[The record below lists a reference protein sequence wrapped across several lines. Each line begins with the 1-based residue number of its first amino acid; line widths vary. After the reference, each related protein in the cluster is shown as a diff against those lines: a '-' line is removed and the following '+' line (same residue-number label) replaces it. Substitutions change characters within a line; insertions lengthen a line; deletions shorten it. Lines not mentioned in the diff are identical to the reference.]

1 MIFLTSTEHL
11 LLWNE
16 RFGLNAPIITFGN
29 NISNAEKIFDLGI
42 LFYILETI
50 EARKSRIFND

>member
-1 MIFLTSTEHL
+1 MLFLTSTKHL

-16 RFGLNAPIITFGN
+16 RFGLNAPIIKFGN
-29 NISNAEKIFDLGI
+29 NISNAERIFDLGI

-50 EARKSRIFND
+50 KARRSRIFND

>member
-1 MIFLTSTEHL
+1 MLFLTSTKHL

-29 NISNAEKIFDLGI
+29 NISNAERIFDLGI

-50 EARKSRIFND
+50 KARRSRIFND